1 MSDSVYLRLML
12 GWAGVPMSLRS
23 ELRESFKDYTFK
35 TYRCTGTN
43 CSFQIEAIE
52 GLEIW
57 CNTPNCRGVVTPRR
71 IFPTSKMITATL
83 IEIFGHSPRP
93 KSRLESRFHGVSSS
107 QRAQKLPN
115 VFVGATM
122 KVNASMRIAQMDVNR
137 RKDYQ
142 LAEGNSKNA

>member
-1 MSDSVYLRLML
+1 
-12 GWAGVPMSLRS
+12 MSLRS
-23 ELRESFKDYTFK
+23 ELGESFKDYTFRI
-35 TYRCTGTN
+35 YRCTGTN
-43 CSFQIEAIE
+43 CTFQIEAID

-83 IEIFGHSPRP
+83 DEIFGHYPEP
-93 KSRLESRFHGVSSS
+93 KPQFQSGNEQFLPS
-107 QRAQKLPN
+107 QKAQKLSD

>member
-83 IEIFGHSPRP
+83 DEIFGHYPEP
-93 KSRLESRFHGVSSS
+93 KPQFRSGNGQFLSS
-107 QRAQKLPN
+107 QRAQKLS
-115 VFVGATM
+115 VVSLGATM
-122 KVNASMRIAQMDVNR
+122 KVNASMRIAQMEVNR
-137 RKDYQ
+137 PKDYQ
-142 LAEGNSKNA
+142 RIDGKTKND

>member
-1 MSDSVYLRLML
+1 
-12 GWAGVPMSLRS
+12 MSLRS
-23 ELRESFKDYTFK
+23 ELRESFKDYTFRM
-35 TYRCTGTN
+35 YRCTGTN
-43 CSFQIEAIE
+43 CTFQIEAME

-71 IFPTSKMITATL
+71 IFPTSKMIRATL
-83 IEIFGHSPRP
+83 EEIFGQYPEP
-93 KSRLESRFHGVSSS
+93 KSPLQSRFHGVSSS
-107 QRAQKLPN
+107 QTAQKLSD
-115 VFVGATM
+115 VSLGATM

>member
-1 MSDSVYLRLML
+1 
-12 GWAGVPMSLRS
+12 MSLRS
-23 ELRESFKDYTFK
+23 ELREAFKDYTFRI
-35 TYRCTGTN
+35 YRCTGTN

-57 CNTPNCRGVVTPRR
+57 CNTPNCRGVVTARR
-71 IFPTSKMITATL
+71 IFPTSKIITATL
-83 IEIFGHSPRP
+83 DEIFGHCPEQKP
-93 KSRLESRFHGVSSS
+93 PLQSRFHGVSSS
-107 QRAQKLPN
+107 QRAQKLSD
-115 VFVGATM
+115 VSLGATM